1 MHARGWVIGVLV
13 ATAATVAAEP
23 APKPVDIK
31 AQKSKAIVL
40 ADAQGGTYVV
50 FRGDDPKLFYG
61 PSAKAVYEQ
70 IIIGSSSSGDD
81 FDFSTFAPRLPGVRY
96 GGFAYKDKVYSKTCD
111 GKDDAVLTELTGDKA
126 KAILDKT
133 AFLTMGTVHVAHL
146 LARDDSGV
154 YYYVDRFA
162 KIYGGKGYR
171 VFVGKKGAMKQI
183 PITDLASDTA
193 GEVFSTKS
201 GDLRLVTT
209 TDASARGATW
219 IRGEKRMPLISLDVD
234 MNSPVIYS
242 ELGVYTFIGTVC
254 ENI

>member
-13 ATAATVAAEP
+13 VTAATVAAEP
-23 APKPVDIK
+23 APKPIDIK
-31 AQKSKAIVL
+31 AQKARPIVL

-70 IIIGSSSSGDD
+70 VIIGSSSSGDD
-81 FDFSTFAPRLPGVRY
+81 FDFSTWAPRLSGRY
-96 GGFAYKDKVYSKTCD
+96 GGFAYKDKVYTKSCD

-126 KAILDKT
+126 RAILDKT

-162 KIYGGKGYR
+162 KTYGGKGYR
-171 VFVGKKGAMKQI
+171 VFVGKKGAMKQM
-183 PITDLASDTA
+183 PLTDVASDSA
-193 GEVFSTKS
+193 GDVFSTRS
-201 GDLRLVTT
+201 GDLRLIRNSDSNKETM
-209 TDASARGATW
+209 TW
-219 IRGEKRMPLISLDVD
+219 VRGEKRTELVFLDVD
-234 MNSPVIYS
+234 LNSGVIYKD
-242 ELGVYTFIGTVC
+242 LGIYTFLGTLCDNV
-254 ENI
+254 